1 MYEARTIALFVVH
14 SARRRRGPLRF
25 LVVIPAIVGLL
36 LVASPLVLAQNGGP
50 SALCHVTDGRFT
62 DCPGGGREWSDVP
75 VRSFPA
81 TQSFL
86 YASQAD
92 LDPTK
97 GSPLDTFVLMYDEC
111 GRTTPLGPDE
121 YFLVSFKTVEVENG
135 VEKLEH
141 YVLHVFSDGTIVF
154 VEDGL
159 VEPSGRAT
167 VVDGM
172 RGKVGFGPSP
182 NCAFDHVIAEFQV
195 PLSITGSS
203 YSPDPLFWGASAPP
217 PPPPRECLPG
227 QIQVPVLVNVLT
239 GVTAGAAATSAS
251 IEQMVRD
258 ASDILTQ
265 GGMCMTVTLVDRDTS
280 DLGNNDGLLDQQEI
294 STLIDDCVE
303 ELSARFGRDAG
314 YKITLVNGFTFSATT
329 AGVAVGAPPS
339 GDGVPI
345 PPIGSPP
352 TLGLRGYPCVFVKAD
367 HPNPGF
373 NLAHEIGHTAGL
385 PHRDDENNL
394 MEGRSGGG
402 SHLDPA
408 QQLAVQIAAI
418 RRRANSEHRAWTDPI
433 GDASPG
439 YIDLRLGSLFAQ
451 SLAAD
456 LEIQASLA
464 GFFPAGAVNV
474 RLEVLFDTDN
484 NPSTGVTVGAQTGVD
499 KRLRVTLTGRF
510 PFTAPSGTFNAMLID
525 VASGVATPLEPGLVD
540 RLSLVFDFVDAA
552 QPFADVVRQAVPF
565 PMLGVSSSRMPV
577 TITTTDL
584 GSGASDRVSFV
595 FELSTTPGVPAI
607 RAGFNASTLAAN
619 DDASSGRVPFG
630 FTATFFGETFDS
642 GFVNNN
648 GNLTLDLPLFAF
660 TPFGLTATDRAI
672 IAPFFADVDTRV
684 GNVVT
689 FGPGTVNGRRAF
701 GATWPGVGCFDR
713 NVSALNFF
721 QVVLIDRSDV
731 AAGDFDIEFN
741 YDSILWEAGRASGGN
756 AACLGGTSARVG
768 FSNGS
773 GLPGTSFELPGS
785 GVDGALLDTNATSG
799 LIHRSLNSSQPG
811 RYVFA
816 VRRGTPVVD
825 GDDRDNDGIADDLDN
840 CPSVANAD
848 QRDDNFNGI
857 GDACETPG
865 LRHST
870 AAFMQANFDGT
881 TTVEPHSLLVSQEPS
896 LLEQIARIVQFRV
909 AAGLTQ
915 SAQTTATNLVQ
926 SQVALG
932 LVAPG
937 GAAALVAAVL
947 NRITPGLRGDID
959 RDGDVDGDDLNL
971 LLAERGRP
979 VGQSQCGAACDL
991 DGDGTITALDARV
1004 LVTLCT
1010 RARCVTQ

>member
-1 MYEARTIALFVVH
+1 MTM
-14 SARRRRGPLRF
+14 
-25 LVVIPAIVGLL
+25 VGILL
-36 LVASPLVLAQNGGP
+36 AGSRLALAQGGGP
-50 SALCHVTDGRFT
+50 SAFCHVTDGSFT
-62 DCPGGGREWSDVP
+62 TCPGGGREWSDVP

-92 LDPTK
+92 LDPAK

-121 YFLVSFKTVEVENG
+121 YFLVSFKTVEVEEG

-141 YVLHVFSDGTIVF
+141 YVLHLFSDGTIIF

-159 VEPSGRAT
+159 VQLPGRAA

-172 RGKVGFGPSP
+172 RGKVGFGRSP

-217 PPPPRECLPG
+217 PPPPPECLPG
-227 QIQVPVLVNVLT
+227 QIEVPVLVNVLT
-239 GVTAGAAATSAS
+239 GVTGGAAASNAA
-251 IEQMVRD
+251 IETMIRD
-258 ASDILTQ
+258 ASNILAQ
-265 GGMCMTVTLVDRDTS
+265 GGMCMTVTLIDRDTS
-280 DLGNNDGLLDQQEI
+280 DLGNNDGLLNESEI
-294 STLIDDCVE
+294 SSLIDACVE
-303 ELSARFGRDAG
+303 ELSARFGRDVG
-314 YKITLVNGFTFSATT
+314 YKITMVNGFTFNADT

-352 TLGLRGYPCVFVKAD
+352 TLGLRGYPCAFVKAD

-394 MEGRSGGG
+394 MEGKSGGG
-402 SHLDPA
+402 SQLDPA

-418 RRRANSEHRAWTDPI
+418 RRRPNSEHRAWTDPK

-451 SLAAD
+451 SLAGN
-456 LEIQASLA
+456 LEIASSLA
-464 GFFPAGAVNV
+464 GFFPTGADVNV

-484 NPSTGVTVGAQTGVD
+484 NPSTGASIGSQAGVD
-499 KRLRVTLTGRF
+499 KRLQVTLAGQF
-510 PFTAPSGTFNAMLID
+510 PFTAPRGTMSAALID
-525 VASGVATPLEPGLVD
+525 VASGASTPLEPGLVD
-540 RLSLVFDFVDAA
+540 RLSMVFDFVDQAL
-552 QPFADVVRQAVPF
+552 PFSDVIRQAVPF
-565 PMLGVSSSRMPV
+565 PLLGVSAPRMPM
-577 TITTTDL
+577 TIRTTELD
-584 GSGASDRVSFV
+584 SGASDQVSFV
-595 FELSTTPGVPAI
+595 FELSITPGLRAI
-607 RAGFNASTLAAN
+607 RSGFNTGTLPAN
-619 DDASSGRVPFG
+619 DDDSTDLVPFG
-630 FTATFFGETFDS
+630 FSVKFFGETF
-642 GFVNNN
+642 GGAFVNNN
-648 GNLTLDLPLFAF
+648 GNLTLDAPLPEF
-660 TPFGLTATDRAI
+660 TPFGLTATERSI

-689 FGPGTVNGRRAF
+689 FGSGTVNGRPAF
-701 GATWPGVGCFDR
+701 GVNWPGVGCFNQ
-713 NVSALNFF
+713 NVSVLNFF
-721 QVVLIDRSDV
+721 QVVLVDRSDV
-731 AAGDFDIEFN
+731 AAGDFDMEFN
-741 YDSILWEAGRASGGN
+741 YDSIKWEAGEASGGN
-756 AACLGGTSARVG
+756 AACLGGTSARAG

-773 GLPGTSFELPGS
+773 GVPGTAFELPGS
-785 GVDGALLDTNATSG
+785 GVDGAFLDANATTG
-799 LIHRSLNSSQPG
+799 LVHGSLNSSQPG

-816 VRRGTPVVD
+816 VRNGAPVVG
-825 GDDRDNDGIADDLDN
+825 GDDRDSDGIADDLDN
-840 CPSVANAD
+840 CPSVANAGQED
-848 QRDDNFNGI
+848 ENFNGI

-881 TTVEPHSLLVSQEPS
+881 TMVEPRSLLVAQEPS
-896 LLEQIARIVQFRV
+896 LLEQIARIVQFRLD
-909 AAGLTQ
+909 AGLTQ
-915 SAQTTATNLVQ
+915 SAETTATNLVQ

-932 LVAPG
+932 LVAPEN
-937 GAAALVAAVL
+937 AAALVEAVL
-947 NRITPGLRGDID
+947 EAITPGLRGDID
-959 RDGDVDGDDLNL
+959 RDGDVDADDLNL
-971 LLAERGRP
+971 LLAERGRAT
-979 VGQSQCGAACDL
+979 GQSQCGAACDL
-991 DGDGTITALDARV
+991 DGDGMITALDGRV

-1010 RARCVTQ
+1010 RARCATQ